1 MTTIQLAEVCYESVR
16 ACNRVLKLGAQYD
29 WCDIDDSVKQSV
41 ENAVSRT
48 LADPN
53 DTQEASHE
61 KWYKEMEALG
71 WRYGTSYNEELK
83 EHSMML
89 PFNML
94 PKQFTIANKLHVA
107 IVSALKD
114 YVKPE

>member
-29 WCDIDDSVKQSV
+29 WCDVDDQQKHGI
-41 ENAVSRT
+41 ENAIIRT

-53 DTQEASHE
+53 DTQESNHE
-61 KWYKEMEALG
+61 KWYKEMEAQG
-71 WRYGTSYNEELK
+71 WRYGVAPNEELK
-83 EHSMML
+83 EHPMML

-107 IVSALKD
+107 IVSALKE
-114 YVKPE
+114 YIKPE